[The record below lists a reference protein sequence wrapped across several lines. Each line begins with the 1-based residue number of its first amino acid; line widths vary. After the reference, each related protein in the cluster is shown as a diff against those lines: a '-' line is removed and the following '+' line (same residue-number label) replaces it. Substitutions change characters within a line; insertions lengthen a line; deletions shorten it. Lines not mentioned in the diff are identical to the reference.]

1 MRTTIDLPDKLFR
14 EVKSA
19 AASKGLKLKELV
31 VSALQEAVQKST
43 APKVN
48 GLDLRTKHRRLMR
61 EHFRRMDEGR
71 TAHEPIG
78 RLDRDSL
85 HDRHA

>member
-1 MRTTIDLPDKLFR
+1 MRTTIDLPDSLFR

-19 AASKGLKLKELV
+19 AASRGLKLKELV
-31 VSALQEAVQKST
+31 ISALLDAVRNPEMQEVT
-43 APKVN
+43 
-48 GLDLRTKHRRLMR
+48 GRDLRTKHRRLMR

-71 TAHEPIG
+71 AAHEPIG
-78 RLDRDSL
+78 RLDRDAL